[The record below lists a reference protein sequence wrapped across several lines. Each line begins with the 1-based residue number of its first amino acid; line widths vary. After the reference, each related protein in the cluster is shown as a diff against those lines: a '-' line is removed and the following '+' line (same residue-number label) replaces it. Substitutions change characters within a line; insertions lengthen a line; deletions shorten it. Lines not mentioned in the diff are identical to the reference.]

1 MAILRPTI
9 IAVFSLLI
17 VPHLAAQSLD
27 EIVVTGSRVGS
38 FANDSV
44 PVIHIKRHADFLVLN
59 TYIESDSRDAK
70 LRSKEVRE
78 TLEALFKRAKTAKQI
93 ELGLIKSFETDNEE
107 FEYIVPFTLDA
118 AELSGGYRAD
128 TSRVSF
134 VVKSPIQAS
143 DTSPEA
149 VLERI
154 EAFTESVKVSGRA
167 VVADS
172 GDVNLSLVNIAQYRM
187 PLLKMIAEDSKRV
200 SEIFGDDYAVNV
212 AGVDEQVRWKVVG
225 PMQIAI
231 YFPYLSSVYPK

>member
-1 MAILRPTI
+1 MSILRMAVI
-9 IAVFSLLI
+9 IATCLI
-17 VPHLAAQSLD
+17 VAPNATAQSLE
-27 EIVVTGSRVGS
+27 EIVVTGSRVS
-38 FANDSV
+38 SYANDSV
-44 PVIHIKRHADFLVLN
+44 PVVYIKRHADFLVLN
-59 TYIESDSRDAK
+59 TYIESDSRNRE
-70 LRSKEVRE
+70 LRAKEVRE
-78 TLEALFKRAKTAKQI
+78 TLSSLIESSKKAKLI
-93 ELGLIKSFETDNEE
+93 ELGLIKTFETDNEE

-118 AELSGGYRAD
+118 AELSSGYRAD

-134 VVKSPIQAS
+134 VIKSPIRAG

-172 GDVNLSLVNIAQYRM
+172 GDVNLSLVNIAQYRV
-187 PLLKMIAEDSKRV
+187 PLLKKIAEDSKRV
-200 SEIFGDDYAVNV
+200 REIFGNDYAVNV
-212 AGVDEQVRWKVVG
+212 SGIDEQVRWKVVG